1 MKTKK
6 PKHSLDWDDID
17 FYVNN
22 IYNFILGSKKEYEL
36 IAGVTRGGLI
46 PAVMLSHKL
55 DIPIIAIDPND
66 ILDTDIKTLVVDE
79 IYDTGLTIKHL
90 LSRNPAIDVA
100 VIVSKDKHA
109 PVNYVGSHIDIEDW
123 IVFPWETEND

>member
-22 IYNFILGSKKEYEL
+22 LYNFILGSKKEYEL

-66 ILDTDIKTLVVDE
+66 ILDTGIKTLVVDE

-109 PVNYVGSHIDIEDW
+109 PVNYVGSYIDIEDW

>member
-1 MKTKK
+1 MKTKN
-6 PKHSLDWDDID
+6 PKHVLDWDDID

-22 IYNFILGSKKEYEL
+22 VYNFILGSKKEYEL

-55 DIPIIAIDPND
+55 DIPIIAIDPD
-66 ILDTDIKTLVVDE
+66 SILDTDTKTLVVDE

-90 LSRNPAIDVA
+90 LSRNPAIDIA

-123 IVFPWETEND
+123 IIFPWETKND

>member
-1 MKTKK
+1 MKAKK
-6 PKHSLDWDDID
+6 SKHSLDWDDID

-22 IYNFILGSKKEYEL
+22 IYNFILGAKKEYEL

-46 PAVMLSHKL
+46 PAVMLSYKL
-55 DIPIIAIDPND
+55 DIPIIAIDPDD

-100 VIVSKDKHA
+100 VIMSKDKHA
-109 PVNYVGSHIDIEDW
+109 PVTFMGVHIDIEDW